1 MNAWQFKAN
10 GRALTV
16 SADDGMAA
24 ARAGF
29 KAIGVHV
36 LNIHQDMYLVE
47 TIGGYGINENIKRV
61 SFIVKRIPGKGI
73 GQ

>member
-10 GRALTV
+10 GRSVTV
-16 SADDGMAA
+16 NAGDGMAA

-29 KAIGVHV
+29 RAIGVRV
-36 LNIHQDMYLVE
+36 LNIRQDMYLVD
-47 TIGGYGINENIKRV
+47 TIGGYGINENVKRV